1 MTKEQ
6 YFEMCEMLGSEP
18 LEEEIPVELAD
29 LPLEVQEAYRV
40 YVLLNDN
47 WDSFGGN
54 YLGKNMSGLLDIMN
68 ILQIED
74 KITILNIIQILDRN
88 RTNQVQAQIKAQKSA
103 TEK

>member
-6 YFEMCEMLGSEP
+6 YFEMCDMLGSEP
-18 LEEEIPVELAD
+18 IEEEIPVELAD

-88 RTNQVQAQIKAQKSA
+88 RMNQVQAQIKAQKSA

>member
-18 LEEEIPVELAD
+18 LEEEIPVELYD

-40 YVLLNDN
+40 YTLLNDN

-68 ILQIED
+68 ILKIDD
-74 KITILNIIQILDRN
+74 KVTILSVIQILDRN
-88 RTNQVQAQIKAQKSA
+88 RMNQVQAQMKAKKSA

>member
-18 LEEEIPVELAD
+18 IEEEIPVEFND

-40 YVLLNDN
+40 YTLLNDN

-68 ILQIED
+68 ILEVED
-74 KITILNIIQILDRN
+74 KPTILNIIQILDRN
-88 RTNQVQAQIKAQKSA
+88 RMNQVQAQLKAKKSA

>member
-18 LEEEIPVELAD
+18 LEEQIPVELAD

-68 ILQIED
+68 ILEIED
-74 KITILNIIQILDRN
+74 KVTILNIIQILDRN
-88 RTNQVQAQIKAQKSA
+88 RMNQVQAQIKAQKSA

>member
-6 YFEMCEMLGSEP
+6 YFEMCAMLGSEP

-68 ILQIED
+68 ILEIED
-74 KITILNIIQILDRN
+74 KVTILNIIQILDRN
-88 RTNQVQAQIKAQKSA
+88 RMNQVQAQIKAQKSA
-103 TEK
+103 AEK